1 MCTPGSSAP
10 PHDLC
15 RTPDRQSRPA
25 SAVRTKT
32 PRSSPRQGTP
42 SEILSASAP
51 LPSAALSSPACGG
64 LIREGTTFR
73 STWDNAISC
82 AGRVFANHYDLAAH
96 LLDRARP
103 LLKGD
108 EPHTVIGRVDIL
120 FDLLKAIDAATPE
133 KLDPYVEVLSGD
145 FERRPLSEQII

>member
-51 LPSAALSSPACGG
+51 VASAALSSPACGG

-73 STWDNAISC
+73 STWDNAISSGQC
-82 AGRVFANHYDLAAH
+82 AGLITIVQKHQPPSAGSRLLTFRNECKSRRFDPPDRQKILVPLLVESGQH
-96 LLDRARP
+96 LLNVGVRD
-103 LLKGD
+103 
-108 EPHTVIGRVDIL
+108 
-120 FDLLKAIDAATPE
+120 
-133 KLDPYVEVLSGD
+133 SGC
-145 FERRPLSEQII
+145 FVYEGNLQH